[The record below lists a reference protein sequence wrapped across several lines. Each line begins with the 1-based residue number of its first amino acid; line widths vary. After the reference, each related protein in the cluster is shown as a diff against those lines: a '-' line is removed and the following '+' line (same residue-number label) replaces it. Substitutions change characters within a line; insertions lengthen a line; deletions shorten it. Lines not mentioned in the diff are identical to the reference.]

1 MFRFTI
7 LTTRANSTLTSRAR
21 TSKGGA
27 LLAFVFLVTATSAYG
42 QETRSGGNGTV
53 RGQVVDA
60 QRGALPG
67 VTVTAQSL
75 EAAGV
80 SSTVSDSEG
89 KYELSLL
96 PGRAYTVTADLSG
109 FSTFARSEVNVD
121 AGQSLTIDI
130 QLQVGGLSETITV
143 LGQEVTRSRN
153 TIERVQDVPLSIS
166 IVPGAE
172 LEKTEA
178 TGIAAITQRVA
189 NVSWNFGNQRT
200 SSLSIRGVGKQGQ
213 TEAQD
218 PSVGVIVDGVNYAYN
233 ALTSAY
239 DFSDVESV
247 EVTRGPQGTLQG
259 KNTSLGVINV
269 ITKRPSFTPSADASL
284 TLGQLGTVLTRVAA
298 GGPINN
304 HLAWRGAFST
314 SKGNGDMY
322 NTYNRDVTY
331 TNLDR
336 VSGRVQVLTVPTPR
350 FSARLAADIQPR
362 GSETTN
368 GRTINLPTPTRYSNG
383 TATNLTTDPSTRLAR
398 RWFTQNSA
406 YSYAGNFLYGGADGR
421 SVANDAARGL
431 VTGSRGVSTEL
442 NWTLGGHTLT
452 SISAYKTYH
461 FNAVNDEGTPFDVQR
476 NNGGF
481 FNDYRQAS
489 EEVRLSSSRG
499 RFLDYQLGLFYIDVK
514 NDVDYQKIWGADA
527 GAWYANP
534 GQYNRL
540 DASPAGRF
548 LLQQSLAGLNMSW
561 NSPTGT
567 QHIRNTS
574 GAPFAQA
581 NWHLTSALVLTTG
594 ARLSFEDR
602 QNTGTTFI
610 RENGFAPELN
620 PAVVNGVPLGGF
632 NSTPA
637 GALAAANSLDQLTL
651 ADRTA
656 NKYFGATITD
666 IPGGAYNTL
675 TTAQKQQL
683 ADAKAI
689 RAAQIG
695 VVFNPQ
701 DADPFKASL
710 PSFVVSP
717 LYKINDQL
725 NVYGSWQYGE
735 KAGISQF
742 VNGVSGLASAEE
754 SASYELGVKSVL
766 FDRTL
771 LVNADLFVTNITDYQ
786 QAVRVLDAY
795 TTTLNNDGLNYY
807 TTATGNVPD
816 VRVKGVEVDG
826 VFAAIRNLSIRFA
839 GAYTDARYQSFPN
852 SAQPLEN
859 GFTGAAPYQDV
870 SGQLLPGAARFSFNI
885 APDVRIPFAGDKNI
899 HASFNTAFISRYK
912 SDNSLSEY
920 SWIPAHSVTDLAV
933 GFGKQRFEVNLI
945 VKNLFNDRTAQTY
958 TWNSYTPAVPR
969 WIGVQFTGKL

>member
-1 MFRFTI
+1 M
-7 LTTRANSTLTSRAR
+7 
-21 TSKGGA
+21 
-27 LLAFVFLVTATSAYG
+27 
-42 QETRSGGNGTV
+42 
-53 RGQVVDA
+53 
-60 QRGALPG
+60 
-67 VTVTAQSL
+67 
-75 EAAGV
+75 
-80 SSTVSDSEG
+80 
-89 KYELSLL
+89 
-96 PGRAYTVTADLSG
+96 
-109 FSTFARSEVNVD
+109 
-121 AGQSLTIDI
+121 
-130 QLQVGGLSETITV
+130 
-143 LGQEVTRSRN
+143 
-153 TIERVQDVPLSIS
+153 
-166 IVPGAE
+166 
-172 LEKTEA
+172 
-178 TGIAAITQRVA
+178 
-189 NVSWNFGNQRT
+189 
-200 SSLSIRGVGKQGQ
+200 
-213 TEAQD
+213 
-218 PSVGVIVDGVNYAYN
+218 
-233 ALTSAY
+233 
-239 DFSDVESV
+239 
-247 EVTRGPQGTLQG
+247 
-259 KNTSLGVINV
+259 
-269 ITKRPSFTPSADASL
+269 
-284 TLGQLGTVLTRVAA
+284 
-298 GGPINN
+298 
-304 HLAWRGAFST
+304 
-314 SKGNGDMY
+314 
-322 NTYNRDVTY
+322 
-331 TNLDR
+331 
-336 VSGRVQVLTVPTPR
+336 
-350 FSARLAADIQPR
+350 
-362 GSETTN
+362 
-368 GRTINLPTPTRYSNG
+368 
-383 TATNLTTDPSTRLAR
+383 
-398 RWFTQNSA
+398 
-406 YSYAGNFLYGGADGR
+406 
-421 SVANDAARGL
+421 ANDAARGL
-431 VTGSRGVSTEL
+431 VTGSKGVSTEL

-534 GQYNRL
+534 AQYNRL
-540 DASPAGRF
+540 DANPAGRF

-567 QHIRNTS
+567 QHITNTS

-581 NWHLTSALVLTTG
+581 NWHLTSELTLTTG
-594 ARLSFEDR
+594 ARLSFENR
-602 QNTGTTFI
+602 QNNGSTFI
-610 RENGFAPELN
+610 RDNGFASELN

-632 NSTPA
+632 NSTRGWRARRRQHPGSIDSGGSNRQQVLRRHDHRNS
-637 GALAAANSLDQLTL
+637 GA
-651 ADRTA
+651 
-656 NKYFGATITD
+656 
-666 IPGGAYNTL
+666 AYNAL

-695 VVFNPQ
+695 IVFNAK

-742 VNGVSGLASAEE
+742 VNGVSGLASAEK
-754 SASYELGVKSVL
+754 SSSYELGVKSVL
-766 FDRTL
+766 LNRTL

-786 QAVRVLDAY
+786 QAVRVLDVY

-826 VFAAIRNLSIRFA
+826 VFAGIRNLSIRFA

-870 SGQLLPGAARFSFNI
+870 SGQLLPGAAQFSFNI
-885 APDVRIPFAGDKNI
+885 APDVRIPFSGDKNI
-899 HASFNTAFISRYK
+899 HASFNTAFISRFK
-912 SDNSLSEY
+912 SDNSLSEF

-945 VKNLFNDRTAQTY
+945 VKNLFNDRTPQTS